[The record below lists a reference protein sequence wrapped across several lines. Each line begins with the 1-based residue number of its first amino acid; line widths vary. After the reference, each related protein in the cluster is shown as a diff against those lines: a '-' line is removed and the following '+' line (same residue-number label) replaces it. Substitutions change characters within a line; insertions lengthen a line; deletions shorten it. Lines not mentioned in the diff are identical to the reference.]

1 MYCTKYVILFYP
13 YKNQKMTRK
22 WIFMKA
28 SKSDTYKIY
37 KVTSRIILCSHHYS
51 ITSSGYITEEQRW
64 EHKIEKRWC
73 PFFFQQQHSA
83 KPGRGVSGPGSQTK
97 STEKFVASNEEATTI
112 HVLWCFVSNWLAL
125 TSFWAGHESIDLWNK
140 LVWGFVRSPSDC
152 WAIA

>member
-1 MYCTKYVILFYP
+1 MHSIIVCIVQSTSYFFIHIKTRKYV
-13 YKNQKMTRK
+13 TRK
-22 WIFMKA
+22 WIFMKT

-73 PFFFQQQHSA
+73 PFFFQQGQA
-83 KPGRGVSGPGSQTK
+83 VKQKVPKNLWLPTK
-97 STEKFVASNEEATTI
+97 KKQATEPSC
-112 HVLWCFVSNWLAL
+112 WCFVSNWLAL

-140 LVWGFVRSPSDC
+140 LVWGFVRSPPEC
-152 WAIA
+152 